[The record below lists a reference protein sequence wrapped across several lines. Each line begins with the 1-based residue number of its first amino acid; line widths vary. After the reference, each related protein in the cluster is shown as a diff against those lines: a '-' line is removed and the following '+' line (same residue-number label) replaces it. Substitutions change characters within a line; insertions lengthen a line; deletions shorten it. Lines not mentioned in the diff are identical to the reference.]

1 MKRMIS
7 LMTSAA
13 LTLTAIPAMVV
24 SAENSEYSRWE
35 KFLKYDLCITNYDE
49 LSDDEK
55 ELCNFIF
62 DTEQAAGDNIVCE
75 RARRTLAGDD
85 VGERITLDQL
95 EDAYGLWASTSFYK
109 SFYGWQTYIDCVP
122 DVICLDYVSEK
133 NSYVFYYNKEYWL
146 DDERS
151 SYVLFREKVTPDS
164 QSHFEVY
171 DGNDKLINTITTKFD
186 CPTRDFRGDTEYM
199 KEFGMIH
206 KNGGWYYT
214 KPDGTAVFA
223 WCDHSL
229 PSSSKKITEPF
240 VIESEINGCPVTA
253 IEKSAFACAT
263 LTEIVLPDTIKVID
277 YRAFINCKYLEKISF
292 PKGLRY
298 IGKLAFYGCDSL
310 ANLTLD
316 CPNLTLGENAFY
328 ESIGLKTA
336 DINAKDIGENAFALC
351 KNLESVTLGNCV
363 ESIRYRAFYGDILL
377 TEMALP
383 DSVRTIGQE
392 ALDSLTSV
400 TIPSPV
406 EVIGSYPN
414 KTPQEFTSGLTPP
427 PPLRPLKDKPKCAFG
442 ENCVIYGH
450 AGTEAESYADEWGLE
465 FVSLDSTSKY
475 TAPTIT
481 FEKGD
486 ASVKLSWTAVDGA
499 EKYGVVGWINNRWQ
513 LIDQCENTSYLLNN
527 LKAGSSYKVAVVTMI
542 GNEWHKDFSNAI
554 TVTPLTSAV
563 SKYPNVTNIKF
574 SEKYHQFKLEWNA
587 VDGATQYGIAVK
599 LAGKWKVW
607 TYTDETNFISPKLKA
622 GSTAEMVIC
631 AKINGEWDTS
641 NINSRAFEV
650 TVK

>member
-49 LSDDEK
+49 LSNEDK
-55 ELCNFIF
+55 ELCNFIY
-62 DTEQAAGDNIVCE
+62 DSEQAAGDNIVCE

-95 EDAYGLWASTSFYK
+95 EDAYGLWDSRSEYNLW
-109 SFYGWQTYIDCVP
+109 SGWQSYIECVP
-122 DVICLDYVSEK
+122 DIINLNYNASSQNYFTDYTI
-133 NSYVFYYNKEYWL
+133 EYWL

-151 SYVLFREKVTPDS
+151 SYVIFCEKDS
-164 QSHFEVY
+164 SDAKSRFEVY

-186 CPTRDFRGDTEYM
+186 CPMKDFRGNTEYM

-214 KPDGTAVFA
+214 KPDDTAVFA
-223 WCDHSL
+223 WSDHSY
-229 PSSSKKITEPF
+229 SSSFKKITEPF
-240 VIESEINGCPVTA
+240 VIENEINGCPVTA
-253 IEKSAFACAT
+253 IEHGAFSRAP
-263 LTEIVLPDTIKVID
+263 LTTIVLPDTIKFID
-277 YRAFINCKYLEKISF
+277 YKAFMGCNYLEKINF
-292 PKGLRY
+292 PKDLKH
-298 IGKLAFYGCDSL
+298 IGRQAFIGCDSL
-310 ANLTLD
+310 TDITLD
-316 CPNLTLGENAFY
+316 CPDLTLGEEVFY

-336 DINAKDIGENAFALC
+336 DINVKDIGENAFALC
-351 KNLESVTLGNCV
+351 KNLESVTLGNSV
-363 ESIRYRAFYGDILL
+363 ENIRYRAFYGDILL

-392 ALDSLTSV
+392 ALNSLTSV
-400 TIPSPV
+400 KIPYSV
-406 EVIGSYPN
+406 EVIGAYPH
-414 KTPQEFTSGLTPP
+414 KTPEQFTSGLTPP
-427 PPLRPLKDKPKCAFG
+427 QPLRPLKDKPKCAFG

-450 AGTEAESYADEWGLE
+450 AGTEAEYYADEWGLE

-587 VDGATQYGIAVK
+587 VDGATKYGIAVK

-607 TYTDETNFISPKLKA
+607 TYTDKTNFISPKLKA

-631 AKINGEWDTS
+631 AKVNGEWDTS
-641 NINSRAFEV
+641 NINSRAFVV